1 MNNLYI
7 ITGAAGLGKST
18 ISKGIANTK
27 QKSVV
32 IEGDEIYHQVVGG
45 YVPAWKEGNHLELF
59 WKICVMMIREYLDN
73 GYDVVF
79 NYIVKK
85 NTLERIKREFKNYN
99 IKLVVLI
106 VEEETILK
114 RDEERPE
121 DCQMKERCLVLLKE
135 FKEQNFEEKYILNTD
150 NLSIEE
156 TIAEIENN
164 NKFIIE

>member
-7 ITGAAGLGKST
+7 ITGPAGVGKST
-18 ISKGIANTK
+18 ISKGNANTK
-27 QKSVV
+27 KKSVV
-32 IEGDEIYHQVVGG
+32 IEGDEKYHQVVGG
-45 YVPAWKEGNHLELF
+45 YVPAWKEGNHLDLF
-59 WKICVMMIREYLDN
+59 WKICVMIIREYLEN

-85 NTLERIKREFKNYN
+85 NELETIKHEFKNYN
-99 IKLVVLI
+99 IKFVVLL

-114 RDEERPE
+114 RDKERPE

-135 FKEQNFEEKYILNTD
+135 FKEQNFQEKYIVKTE

-164 NKFIIE
+164 HKFIVQ